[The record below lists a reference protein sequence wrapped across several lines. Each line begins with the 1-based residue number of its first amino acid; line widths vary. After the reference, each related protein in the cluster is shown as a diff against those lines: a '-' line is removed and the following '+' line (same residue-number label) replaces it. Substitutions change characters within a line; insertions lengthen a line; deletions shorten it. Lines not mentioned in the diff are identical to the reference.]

1 MRSTLP
7 FFAFAFAM
15 SVPALAG
22 EAVPIPHFDS
32 VELRGGG
39 SVTVVPGPVQRVTLI
54 EGSSQFTRFHVER
67 GGQLKIDTCNGRCP
81 EHYRMRVEIQSP
93 QAPDLAVSGG
103 GAIAA
108 QGGFAPQRRLAVAV
122 DGGGKID
129 ARSVEAASV
138 TAAVNGGGQLLVHP
152 RSNLSAAV
160 SGGGSIRYWG
170 NPQVTTAINGG
181 GSVRPGY

>member
-1 MRSTLP
+1 MRSTALLFP
-7 FFAFAFAM
+7 LALTAAAPLAAAETVPVQAFRQ
-15 SVPALAG
+15 
-22 EAVPIPHFDS
+22 

-39 SVTVVPGPVQRVTLI
+39 NVVVVPGPVQRVTLI
-54 EGSSQFTRFHVER
+54 EGSSRFTRFHVER
-67 GGQLKIDTCNGRCP
+67 GDQLKIDTCNGRCP
-81 EHYRMRVEIQSP
+81 QHYRMRVEIQSP

-103 GAIAA
+103 GAIAT

-129 ARSVEAASV
+129 ARAVEAASV
-138 TAAVNGGGQLLVHP
+138 AAAVNGGGQLLVRP
-152 RSNLSAAV
+152 RSRLSAAV

-170 NPQVTTAINGG
+170 NPQVATAINGG